1 LWHFNGLRHV
11 IRRSKVLKRTLA
23 GIAAG
28 LVFAW
33 LPASAQ
39 VGPDP
44 DESKPSRP
52 TPRWTDGHPDL
63 GNSKGAWFPRIVD
76 DISGNGGGEKDERT
90 RERQKKMVDERIDVP
105 FLEWTKKAYEES
117 AATLSKED
125 PEGRCLPPGIPRM
138 MNTPFPMQMY
148 QLPDRVMQVYEGGAH
163 MWRVI
168 YMDGRPHPKGDQLN
182 PTYLGHSV
190 GHWEGDTLVVDVVG
204 LNDRTWLDAAGHRHT
219 EQLHVIERYTRVNE
233 NVLHYQATIDDPGAY
248 SKPWTV
254 GWKISWM
261 PGMEPLE
268 YVCQE
273 NNKDVG
279 VAGTGGGHM
288 VGLRPGEKHP

>member
-1 LWHFNGLRHV
+1 MLKKLPWLASVCLLGLGC
-11 IRRSKVLKRTLA
+11 LT
-23 GIAAG
+23 
-28 LVFAW
+28 
-33 LPASAQ
+33 ASAQ
-39 VGPDP
+39 VGGPP
-44 DESKPSRP
+44 ADETKPSRP

-63 GNSKGAWFPRIVD
+63 GNSKGSWFPNIID
-76 DISGNGGGEKDERT
+76 DISGGGGGSKDTAT
-90 RERQKKMVDERIDVP
+90 RERQKKMVDERVEVP
-105 FLEWTKKAYEES
+105 YLAWTKKAWDE
-117 AATLSKED
+117 ANANLSKDD
-125 PEGRCLPPGIPRM
+125 PEGFCLPPGIPRM

-148 QLPDRVMQVYEGGAH
+148 QLPDRILQVYEGGTH
-163 MWRVI
+163 IWRTI
-168 YMDGRPHPKGDQLN
+168 YMDRRDHPKGDLLN
-182 PTYLGHSV
+182 PTYLGDSV

-204 LNDRTWLDAAGHRHT
+204 FNTRTWLDAGGHQHT
-219 EQLHVIERYTRVNE
+219 EQLHVIEKYTRLNE

-273 NNKDVG
+273 LNRDV
-279 VAGTGGGHM
+279 VDNGGHM